1 MEQQIREM
9 YSALLEE
16 HGEPPSPANMPP
28 VDYIIHTILSQNTM
42 DENRDKAWESLVD
55 EFNRDYK
62 AIEETDPD
70 RLADTIRVA
79 GLPNQKS
86 RRIQDALSTIREYTG
101 GKYSLKFIDEMETDE
116 AQEWLTNIKGI
127 GPKTA
132 AIVLLF
138 CFDKPVLPVDTHC
151 ERVAKRF
158 QLIPENTST
167 NNAHDLLTERVPNEL
182 IYPFH
187 RLLITHGREYC
198 SARNPDCDNPVCNQY
213 CQCEYC

>member
-1 MEQQIREM
+1 MEKQIREM

-16 HGEPPSPANMPP
+16 HGEPPSPADMPP
-28 VDYIIHTILSQNTM
+28 VDYIILTILSQNTM
-42 DENRDKAWESLVD
+42 DENRDRAWESLVD
-55 EFNRDYK
+55 EFNGDYK
-62 AIEETDPD
+62 SIEEAEPD
-70 RLADTIRVA
+70 RLADIIRVA

-86 RRIQDALSTIREYTG
+86 SRIQHALSTIREYTG
-101 GKYSLKFIDEMETDE
+101 GEYSLDFIDEMETDE
-116 AQEWLTNIKGI
+116 AQQWLTNIKGI

-138 CFDKPVLPVDTHC
+138 CFEKPVLPVDTHC

-158 QLIPENTST
+158 QLIPESTST
-167 NNAHDLLTERVPNEL
+167 NKAHELLTEKVPDEL

-213 CQCEYC
+213 CRCEYC